1 MRNHFLRAGGVPSS
15 GDGVSAYVE
24 GKFHCYKSST
34 TGSGGNRDDGG
45 FGAFWDN
52 GTTIEDLQIDPDGD
66 AAAFYEETDSTNTG
80 YSDEWISF
88 EIDLSSVTS
97 PGRLVFYA
105 RRDEGDDF
113 CNDFSFDSIKLNTG
127 NGSVVDF
134 STSVA
139 ATISNNLW
147 YRAPASDFYTDITN
161 YSTAKSN
168 YDSND
173 LESMGS
179 TETTTHK
186 QFNLGK
192 ITTGS
197 QGTGPDKA
205 STNEDDDF
213 YIHFEASGTS
223 DGGGGNYVAWKDRY
237 NLTTGAAV

>member
-1 MRNHFLRAGGVPSS
+1 MRNHFLRASGVAGG
-15 GDGVSAYVE
+15 GVSAYVE
-24 GKFHCYKSST
+24 GKFHYYKSST
-34 TGSGGNRDDGG
+34 AGGGGRDDGG

-80 YSDEWISF
+80 HTDEWISF

-97 PGRLVFYA
+97 PGRLVFYGRKDA
-105 RRDEGDDF
+105 A
-113 CNDFSFDSIKLNTG
+113 NDFANDFAFDSIKLNTS

-147 YRAPASDFYTDITN
+147 YRLPDDDFDTDITN

-168 YDSND
+168 YDYSN

-179 TETTTHK
+179 SETSTLL

-192 ITTGS
+192 ITTDS
-197 QGTGPDKA
+197 TGTGPDKA
-205 STNEDDDF
+205 STNDNDDF
-213 YIHFEASGTS
+213 YIYFEASGS
-223 DGGGGNYVAWKDRY
+223 SAGGSYVAWKDRY

>member
-15 GDGVSAYVE
+15 GGGVSAYVE
-24 GKFHCYKSST
+24 GKFHYYKSST
-34 TGSGGNRDDGG
+34 QSGGGHDDGG

-80 YSDEWISF
+80 HSNEWISF

-97 PGRLVFYA
+97 PGRLVFYG
-105 RRDEGDDF
+105 RRDAADDF
-113 CNDFSFDSIKLNTG
+113 VNDFAFDSIKLNTG

-134 STSVA
+134 STNVA

-147 YRAPASDFYTDITN
+147 YRITDDDFQTDVTN

-168 YDSND
+168 YDSSK

-179 TETTTHK
+179 SATNHYT
-186 QFNLGK
+186 QFNLDK
-192 ITTGS
+192 ITTPS
-197 QGTGPDKA
+197 NGTGPDKA
-205 STNEDDDF
+205 STNEDTDF
-213 YIHFEASGTS
+213 YIYFEASGNNS
-223 DGGGGNYVAWKDRY
+223 LGGGGNYVAWKDRY